1 MADASLARRYAR
13 ALLQLGRSDGAVDL
27 YANDLGRIGVT
38 LDVGG
43 GQLRAALVNPGLSLA
58 ERRGVL
64 DAVLGRLGLAPTV
77 QNFLRLLLDKNRFF
91 ALADIERAY
100 LAMADELAGRVRA
113 RVRTA
118 RALDAAGQAD
128 VQRALSSATGKHV
141 LVQFSVDSSLIGGMV
156 AQVGDKV
163 YDASVATRLA
173 HLQHT
178 LASAGTS
185 AEA

>member
-77 QNFLRLLLDKNRFF
+77 QNFLRLLLDKGRFG
-91 ALADIERAY
+91 ALGAI
-100 LAMADELAGRVRA
+100 LAQVQEMTDALSGQVRA
-113 RVRTA
+113 KVRTA
-118 RALDAAGQAD
+118 T
-128 VQRALSSATGKHV
+128 ALSPGMEAEVQQALSAATGKTAI
-141 LVQFSVDSSLIGGMV
+141 LETAVDPSLIGGIV

-163 YDASVATRLA
+163 YDASVRARLNS
-173 HLQHT
+173 LYTT
-178 LASAGTS
+178 LAQRSA